1 MCKSFSTLLHITH
14 KYLLG
19 QTNVHGAN
27 WPFMYIF
34 SYFYIPPP
42 LVFWKL
48 LPRATRHLSRCTPI
62 GTRFSLLRPA
72 SGIPTHYTSFLP
84 SRRTLPAETNTTA
97 APMTCPSTYNIP
109 PRWWWTVLLHMPPR
123 WRTVPGQK
131 TRHYRRFDASTTS
144 SKCLETTNTDESA
157 PMTNYP
163 PTCATTMNCAPTN
176 DETVTTAVPPTTTST
191 TLLVENV
198 GNFTCA

>member
-1 MCKSFSTLLHITH
+1 MFMVQIDHLCTFSLIFISPPSCFENFFHAQRDTSVGAPQLVLDSASWDLQAVSQRITPPSYLVEGL
-14 KYLLG
+14 YLLK
-19 QTNVHGAN
+19 
-27 WPFMYIF
+27 
-34 SYFYIPPP
+34 PPP
-42 LVFWKL
+42 L
-48 LPRATRHLSRCTPI
+48 
-62 GTRFSLLRPA
+62 
-72 SGIPTHYTSFLP
+72 
-84 SRRTLPAETNTTA
+84 
-97 APMTCPSTYNIP
+97 P
-109 PRWWWTVLLHMPPR
+109 PRWPVPLPLPPRRPTMGWTVLLHMPPR